1 MSAKS
6 YWIAGA
12 VSGFVWSLVALLL
25 EFMLEEGRH
34 WAIPR
39 DRLFF
44 LVAIMVS
51 GIATGEFTSLLF
63 RRPIQNA
70 GRGACFIL
78 PLLTLPVSI
87 TFFAGLVWLIRQ
99 TFGVHFEPS
108 LPPAGELRLIVVT
121 YLLVLLTLFGPFLYG
136 LALLNQYALRLILRQ
151 KNG

>member
-25 EFMLEEGRH
+25 EFLLEGGGH

-39 DRLFF
+39 DRPFF
-44 LVAIMVS
+44 LVAVMVS
-51 GIATGEFTSLLF
+51 GIATGEFTSLVF
-63 RRPIQNA
+63 RRPIKNA
-70 GRGACFIL
+70 GRGAYFIL
-78 PLLTLPVSI
+78 PVITLPVSI
-87 TFFAGLVWLIRQ
+87 TLFALSVWLMRQ

-108 LPPAGELRLIVVT
+108 LPATGELRLIVTT

-136 LALLNQYALRLILRQ
+136 LALLNQCAIRLILRQ
-151 KNG
+151 KKG